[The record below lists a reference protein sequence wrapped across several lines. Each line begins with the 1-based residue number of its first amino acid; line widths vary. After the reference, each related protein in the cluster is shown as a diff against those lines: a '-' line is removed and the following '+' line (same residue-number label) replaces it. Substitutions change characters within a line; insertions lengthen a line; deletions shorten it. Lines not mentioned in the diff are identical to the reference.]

1 MGKKVLLILSTAEKE
16 KALAGTLYGV
26 NAIRNKW
33 LDDVKVCFFGPFE
46 SLLAED
52 EEVQQAVAKLAE
64 YQAPVACKFISDSSG
79 VTDKLAQLGIELEYV
94 GQMVSDYISEGYV
107 PLVF

>member
-16 KALAGTLYGV
+16 KALAGTLYGI
-26 NAIRNKW
+26 NAMRNKW
-33 LDDVKVCFFGPFE
+33 LDEVKVCFFGPFE

-52 EEVQQAVAKLAE
+52 EEVQQAIAMLAE
-64 YQAPVACKFISDSSG
+64 YQSPVACKFISDNSG
-79 VTDKLAQLGIELEYV
+79 VSDKLAQLGIRLEYV
-94 GQMVSDYISEGYV
+94 GQTVSDYINDGYV